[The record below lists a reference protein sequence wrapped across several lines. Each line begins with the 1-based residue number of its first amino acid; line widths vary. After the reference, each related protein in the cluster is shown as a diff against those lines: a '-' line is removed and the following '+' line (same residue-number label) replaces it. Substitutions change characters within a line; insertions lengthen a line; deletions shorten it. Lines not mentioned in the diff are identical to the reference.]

1 MNCVQVNL
9 AAKRCGANAR
19 QAFAIAGFLG
29 VLLGAFLTPTMTPVL
44 AGDLKLDKPCSEL
57 KTTDVTKVD
66 NPACRAISAIYIDED
81 GKTIYFERLELDSK
95 RLVSGRLVQVV
106 RGCPE
111 NDPNCGGACGKPS
124 CTICIG
130 GRCGCLC

>member
-1 MNCVQVNL
+1 MNCYQVSV
-9 AAKRCGANAR
+9 AVKRCVDSAR
-19 QAFAIAGFLG
+19 QTFAIVGFLG
-29 VLLGAFLTPTMTPVL
+29 ILLGAFATPAAGPVL
-44 AGDLKLDKPCSEL
+44 AGELKLDKPCSEL
-57 KTTDVTKVD
+57 NTTDVTKVD
-66 NPACRAISAIYIDED
+66 NPQCRAISAIYIDAD
-81 GKTIYFERLELDSK
+81 GKTIYFERLERDSN

-111 NDPNCGGACGKPS
+111 NDRNCGGACGKPS